1 MVERQTYKIGR
12 YLLDTLT
19 SGMYDNP
26 LCIYR
31 EYIQNSADAIDADS
45 RACALPRSS
54 YEVRIAIEPREHRIE
69 ISDNGCGLA
78 AEVAERTLVS
88 VGDSDKFGNR
98 ERGFRGIGRL
108 GGVAYCETLWFRA
121 KAAGEEKETAS
132 RWDCQR
138 IKQLLS
144 PSNRSSRSLTLQ
156 DLIEECVSVEKEASG
171 CRADESYFKVEMEN
185 VRCVKNVLLDARAVS
200 HYLSQVAPVPFDNM
214 RFSYGDGLHAWLNKV
229 VPNYSV
235 YRIYLNGEE
244 ILKPYSQ
251 TVAVRKGQT
260 DEITD
265 VVKFD
270 ITDQEGKAI
279 AHGWRGIRRTNLAQL
294 SAEDG
299 VDGIRVRVGN
309 ILLGDK
315 NLLDGTFQEARFNKY
330 NVGEIHVVDQGLV
343 PNARRDN
350 FEDGDLKSAF
360 FASVERDLAIPLRRT
375 IREDSKNNAA
385 RRPIKQADEAILL
398 VNNQSKKGFVSEGH
412 KKELIKDLREVRSEL
427 EGLQKKRNADEEI
440 KEEAGRRLGKID
452 NLVSTLE
459 ESKPDITATLV
470 GNFSRAERGIIQ
482 MVLEKVYE
490 IYPKVNDRVK
500 LIEKVVAAIGRQ
512 R

>member
-1 MVERQTYKIGR
+1 
-12 YLLDTLT
+12 
-19 SGMYDNP
+19 MYDNP

-31 EYIQNSADAIDADS
+31 EYIQNSADAIDAAS
-45 RACALPRSS
+45 RACAIPRSS
-54 YEVRIAIEPREHRIE
+54 YEIRITIEPREHRIE
-69 ISDNGCGLA
+69 ISDNGFGLA
-78 AEVAERTLVS
+78 AEAAERILVS

-108 GGVAYCETLWFRA
+108 GGVAYCESLRFRA
-121 KAAGEEKETAS
+121 KAAGEKKETVS

-144 PSNRSSRSLTLQ
+144 PSNRPARSLTLQ
-156 DLIEECVSVEKEASG
+156 DLIEECVDVERQDPN
-171 CRADESYFKVEMEN
+171 CRVDESYFKVELEN

-214 RFSYGDGLHAWLNKV
+214 RFSYGDGLHDWLNKV

-235 YRIYLNGEE
+235 YRVYLNGEE

-251 TVAVRKGQT
+251 TVTVRKGQT

-279 AHGWRGIRRTNLAQL
+279 AHGWRGIRRMNLAQL

-299 VDGIRVRVGN
+299 VDGIRIRVGN

-315 NLLDGTFQEARFNKY
+315 SLLDGTFQEARFNKY
-330 NVGEIHVVDQGLV
+330 NVGEIHVVDPGLV

-360 FASVERDLAIPLRRT
+360 FTSVERDLAVPLRKT
-375 IREDSKNNAA
+375 IRDGSKKNAA
-385 RRPIKQADEAILL
+385 RRPIKHADEAILL

-412 KKELIKDLREVRSEL
+412 KKEAIKDLRGVRSEL
-427 EGLQKKRNADEEI
+427 EGLQKKRNTDEEI
-440 KEEAGRRLGKID
+440 KDEAGKRLGKID
-452 NLVSTLE
+452 DLVNTLE
-459 ESKPDITATLV
+459 ECKPDITAMLA
-470 GNFSRAERGIIQ
+470 GNFSRTERGIIQ

-490 IYPKVNDRVK
+490 IYPKVTDRVR
-500 LIEKVVAAIGRQ
+500 LIEKVLAAIGRK